1 MRSSY
6 FGGTHILPEDLIRQK
21 CFIKTL
27 HFIMKIPGFIIII
40 TGEFSG
46 QLFLG

>member
-1 MRSSY
+1 MRNSY
-6 FGGTHILPEDLIRQK
+6 FGGTHALPEDLIRQK

-27 HFIMKIPGFIIII
+27 HFIIKIPGFIII